1 MEFQE
6 WLSLFKEQVLATS
19 FLEWFAVIFGV
30 AEVLLARKNNILLYP
45 AGIVSVVL
53 SMYLLVH
60 AMLYAEALL
69 NLYYLVMSIYG
80 WAVWQRNH
88 QGNKALT
95 VSWTNKREMLTACS
109 IVVVGYII
117 LYTVLVRF
125 TQSDVPAFDA
135 FVSSAAW
142 AGMWLLA
149 LRKIE
154 NWVFLNVSNIVA
166 IPLLVHKGLLMM
178 AMLTVF
184 LFVVAIFGFIDWK
197 RIYKTQYQQQWT

>member
-6 WLSLFKEQVLATS
+6 WFSLFKEQVLATS

-45 AGIVSVVL
+45 AGIISVVL

-60 AMLYAEALL
+60 TMLYAEALL

-80 WAVWQRNH
+80 WAVWQRNN
-88 QGNKALT
+88 QEGKTLA
-95 VSWTNKREMLTACS
+95 VSWTNRSEMLRACS
-109 IVVVGYII
+109 IVVGGYIL
-117 LYTVLVRF
+117 LYTILVKF
-125 TQSDVPAFDA
+125 TKSDVPAFDA

-149 LRKIE
+149 RRKIE

-166 IPLLVHKGLLMM
+166 IPLLIHKGLLMM
-178 AMLTVF
+178 ALLTAF

-197 RIYKTQYQQQWT
+197 RIYKAQY

>member
-149 LRKIE
+149 RRKIE
-154 NWVFLNVSNIVA
+154 NWVFLNVSNSVA

-178 AMLTVF
+178 AMLC
-184 LFVVAIFGFIDWK
+184 IKGC
-197 RIYKTQYQQQWT
+197 